1 MAQGRD
7 IRFCYACSQ
16 SEVCRYGIQSLEFR
30 DEVLHA
36 VAVCRD
42 GEGGRNVA
50 HGGWIASVFDEVVG
64 LLPDAYGHS
73 TVTAEMTIT
82 YLRPVPIKREL
93 FVRSWRNTRDGRKWY
108 LEGSMVLASS
118 GVELARARGLWIER
132 RPDHFD
138 QHAAWLAEQGQ

>member
-1 MAQGRD
+1 MSTRD
-7 IRFCYACSQ
+7 VRFCHSCSQ
-16 SEVCRYGIQSLEFR
+16 KKVCRYGIDSLEFR
-30 DEVLHA
+30 DDAMHA

-42 GEGGRNVA
+42 GEGGEGVA

-82 YLRPVPIKREL
+82 YIRPVPINREL
-93 FVRSWRNTRDGRKWY
+93 LVRSWQSSRDGRKWL
-108 LEGSMVLASS
+108 LEGVMSIASS
-118 GVELARARGLWIER
+118 GDELARARGLWIER

-138 QHAAWLAEQGQ
+138 RHVAWLAQQDE